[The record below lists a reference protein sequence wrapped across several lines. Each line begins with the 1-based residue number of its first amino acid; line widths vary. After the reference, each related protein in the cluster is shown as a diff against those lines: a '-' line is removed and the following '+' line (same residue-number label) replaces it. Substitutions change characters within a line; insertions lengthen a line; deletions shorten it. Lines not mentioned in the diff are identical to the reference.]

1 MDKLRLLISLIAVCG
16 WQSAVSA
23 AAKPE
28 TPTLSSKGLLYV
40 GAWPH
45 DVLVI
50 DEASEKL
57 VDRIDLKTGVPFTL
71 TLSHDRKTLY
81 ATTILHSGIE
91 VIDLATRKVTN
102 SFQLD
107 LGNKQVR
114 LGAIAV
120 DPEGKYVYSIVAP
133 ATKEIDRFSIEDAKF
148 IVVDLAEKKIVRSV
162 DFPKDESSYGATG
175 ILAAY
180 ERRLKISPD
189 GKFLFLLREN
199 VLVFDTK
206 DFKLVDKIDL
216 EKPSYPGMQS
226 LAFEPSDDPYSP
238 PGVVTSLFNT
248 VDPYVHAPVF
258 GIAELNLSTREVNFT
273 AIGPA
278 MRGTMTPSPGGE
290 EPNGAL
296 YVTPDRKK
304 GYAVALS
311 GAGPNRRTEFWEF
324 DMDTKKVLKK
334 VEFDGRRRFSVAM
347 SADGKSLY
355 VYVAGYEVEIYDT
368 DTLKLRKTIDLK
380 ADATTN
386 MVVVP
391 RA

>member
-1 MDKLRLLISLIAVCG
+1 MHKLRVLIAIVAVCG
-16 WQSAVSA
+16 WQCVALA
-23 AAKPE
+23 ASKPE
-28 TPTLSSKGLLYV
+28 TPSLSAKGFLYV

-50 DEASEKL
+50 DESTEKL

-71 TLSHDRKTLY
+71 TLSHDRKTIY

-91 VIDLATRKVTN
+91 VIDLATRKVTS

-107 LGNKQVR
+107 LGNQQIR

-120 DPEGKYVYSIVAP
+120 DPEGKYLYSIVAP
-133 ATKEIDRFSIEDAKF
+133 ATKEIDRFSIEEPKF
-148 IVVDLAEKKIVRSV
+148 IVVDLAEKKIVRWV

-175 ILAAY
+175 ILAGY

-189 GKFLFLLREN
+189 GKFLFLMREN

-206 DFKLVDKIDL
+206 DFKVVDKINL

-226 LAFEPSDDPYSP
+226 LAFEPTDDPHSP

-248 VDPYVHAPVF
+248 SDPYVHAPVF
-258 GIAELNLSTREVNFT
+258 GIAQFNLNTREVNFT
-273 AIGPA
+273 PVGPA

-324 DMDTKKVLKK
+324 DMETKKVVKK
-334 VEFDGRRRFSVAM
+334 VEFDGRRRFNVAM
-347 SADGKSLY
+347 STDGKSLY
-355 VYVAGYEVEIYDT
+355 VYVAGYDVEIYDT
-368 DTLKLRKTIDLK
+368 DTLKLRKTIDLN

-391 RA
+391 AA